1 MSQQYYSINPGTFD
15 NMEVWKFRDL
25 QTLCKS
31 LKINAKG
38 TREELIERLT
48 YWHRCSRNAGYGS
61 CGNFA
66 CVGVNVF
73 SPTQPDKCNVSP
85 RLLTP
90 LRQKCNQGR
99 TPRSILKS
107 GGGGGG
113 GGGADSARSNRKSI
127 SKLMFSPY
135 NEVRVIPDRFSSAG
149 VENAD

>member
-38 TREELIERLT
+38 TRDQLIERLN

-90 LRQKCNQGR
+90 LRKKSVRRGA

-107 GGGGGG
+107 GG
-113 GGGADSARSNRKSI
+113 SAMKSGCKKSV

-135 NEVRVIPDRFSSAG
+135 NEVRVIPDRFSSEYG
-149 VENAD
+149 R

>member
-38 TREELIERLT
+38 NRDELIERLT

-73 SPTQPDKCNVSP
+73 SPTQPEKCNVSP

-90 LRQKCNQGR
+90 LRRKRPSFGN
-99 TPRSILKS
+99 TPKSILKS
-107 GGGGGG
+107 GGR
-113 GGGADSARSNRKSI
+113 SAHKVTKSA

-135 NEVRVIPDRFSSAG
+135 NEVRVIPDRFSA
-149 VENAD
+149 EYAK

>member
-15 NMEVWKFRDL
+15 NMELWKFRDL
-25 QTLCKS
+25 QALCKS
-31 LKINAKG
+31 LKINGKG

-73 SPTQPDKCNVSP
+73 SPTQPEKCNVSP

-90 LRQKCNQGR
+90 LRSNHKSRLNMDS
-99 TPRSILKS
+99 PPKSILKS
-107 GGGGGG
+107 GK
-113 GGGADSARSNRKSI
+113 SKSERKSV

-135 NEVRVIPDRFSSAG
+135 NEVRVIPDRFSTEW
-149 VENAD
+149 VENAIQ

>member
-31 LKINAKG
+31 LKINGKG

-73 SPTQPDKCNVSP
+73 SPTQPEKCNVSP

-90 LRQKCNQGR
+90 LRRSNHKSR
-99 TPRSILKS
+99 SDDVDSPPKSILKS
-107 GGGGGG
+107 GK
-113 GGGADSARSNRKSI
+113 SKSERKSV

-135 NEVRVIPDRFSSAG
+135 NEVRVIPDRFSTEW
-149 VENAD
+149 VENAFQ

>member
-1 MSQQYYSINPGTFD
+1 MNQQYYSINPGTFD
-15 NMEVWKFRDL
+15 NIEVWKYKDL

-38 TREELIERLT
+38 SRPELIERLT

-73 SPTQPDKCNVSP
+73 SPTQPEKCNVSP

-90 LRQKCNQGR
+90 LRKKRPSIHGD
-99 TPRSILKS
+99 TPKSILKS
-107 GGGGGG
+107 GRK
-113 GGGADSARSNRKSI
+113 SARKSV

-135 NEVRVIPDRFSSAG
+135 NEVRVIPDRFSSA
-149 VENAD
+149 EYNQKKSPRR